1 MNNLTLKLIITE
13 YKKYLPYGAAVLLIV
28 WFIAFLTVTFLPGPY
43 RLDFFGVVAERTEN
57 SSAASIGST
66 AVIAAL
72 IIFPLVM
79 AIVERYKKH

>member
-1 MNNLTLKLIITE
+1 MNNSTLKLIIAE
-13 YKKYLPYGAAVLLIV
+13 YKKYLPYGAIALLMV
-28 WFIAFLTVTFLPGPY
+28 WFTAFLTVAFLPGPY

-57 SSAASIGST
+57 GSSASIEST
-66 AVIAAL
+66 AIIAAL